1 MKSDFELSDFV
12 IQSPY
17 ALTSDDTKAI
27 EKASNGNPQKEDWEK
42 SALTDFKGRVRQHY
56 RNQQNDRCAYCRM
69 EISSATGSFHIE
81 HIIPKSLHPEWMY
94 NPKNLCVACGNCN
107 SAKYNDNVLSSEN
120 YTNLPSNSSD
130 YLIVHPHLDN
140 YFEHIQI
147 VDGLLYKGLTK
158 KGKFTIKTCNLTRVG
173 LLTERA
179 KLLITKE
186 QPPFSYSQIF
196 ITCTMNPQCIGNLD
210 ELLEEIRK
218 LLKRYGV

>member
-1 MKSDFELSDFV
+1 MKSDFELSNFV

-17 ALTSDDTKAI
+17 TITLADKKAI

-42 SALTDFKGRVRQHY
+42 STLKDFKGRVRQHY
-56 RNQQNDRCAYCRM
+56 RDQQNDRCAYCRM
-69 EISSATGSFHIE
+69 DISSATGSFHIE

-94 NPKNLCVACGNCN
+94 NPKNLCVACSNCN
-107 SAKYNDNVLSSEN
+107 SAKYNDNVLSSDK
-120 YTNLPSNSSD
+120 YTNLPSHSSD

-210 ELLEEIRK
+210 ELLEEIHK